1 MQLCAGGRP
10 LGSGTDP
17 SPPTRARS
25 PADVKGFSRLS
36 TRLTGRPH
44 DGRRADRRALT
55 LEGATEL
62 RLRSPRQARNPCFV
76 ADYRRSRFC
85 AATSRQGSS
94 ATTTLPARETRAR
107 AELTADGWRQL
118 ESRGSGW
125 SVGRRSLVSSS
136 SARLASSCSARPRA
150 RATRSATSQVGLDVP
165 RSRPRIEVAS
175 RSAASARASWVSPI
189 SSRRR
194 RTARPRATCG
204 VWLMRTPEPSGGRPF
219 MPRDHVPG
227 SLSQRMPDQTSST
240 EAGSFL

>member
-1 MQLCAGGRP
+1 MSRASRGSQRGSQVAHTTADEQTGELLCLKVPQGYIYAP
-10 LGSGTDP
+10 LGRHATP
-17 SPPTRARS
+17 VCR
-25 PADVKGFSRLS
+25 RLPGIAF
-36 TRLTGRPH
+36 L
-44 DGRRADRRALT
+44 
-55 LEGATEL
+55 
-62 RLRSPRQARNPCFV
+62 C
-76 ADYRRSRFC
+76 
-85 AATSRQGSS
+85 ATSRQRSS
-94 ATTTLPARETRAR
+94 ATTTLPERETRAR

-204 VWLMRTPEPSGGRPF
+204 VWLMRTPEPSVGRPF

-227 SLSQRMPDQTSST
+227 SLSQRMPDRHRQQKQGASCSVVS
-240 EAGSFL
+240 AKVAQ